1 VNAAAREVLGPLG
14 LVQIGRSRLW
24 IDDRGWWVIVVEF
37 QPSAFAKGSFLNVG
51 AMWLWY
57 AKDHWSFD
65 VGHRVEPFAEFQS
78 TEQFQ
83 PVARQLAE
91 RAAREVAG
99 YREMF
104 GSVDD
109 VAIYCAAEASR
120 SIWSRYHAALSA
132 GLAGD
137 AARSSR
143 FFAELAGYSAN
154 YDWEKEVQG
163 RAAALSKCLP
173 EPSAFRAAVT
183 QVVLESRT
191 LHKLPRLDAVDYE

>member
-1 VNAAAREVLGPLG
+1 MQV
-14 LVQIGRSRLW
+14 GRSRLW
-24 IDDRGWWVIVVEF
+24 IDDRGW
-37 QPSAFAKGSFLNVG
+37 
-51 AMWLWY
+51 
-57 AKDHWSFD
+57 SFD
-65 VGHRVEPFAEFQS
+65 AGHSVEPFAEFES
-78 TEQFQ
+78 AEQFQ

-104 GSVDD
+104 RSVQD

-143 FFAELAGYSAN
+143 FFAELAAYSAN
-154 YDWEKEVQG
+154 YDWEKELQG

-173 EPSAFRAAVT
+173 DPSAFRAAVT
-183 QVVLESRT
+183 RVVLESRA
-191 LHKLPRLDAVDYE
+191 LHKLPSLEAINYG